1 MPWALRDPEDA
12 RALLAA
18 AAAEGMP
25 QGRVER
31 LALLHLL
38 MRMHREAHARTG
50 VDKTTCLNTAVG
62 VHMLGVT
69 HPAACWT
76 LLGSGKGLGK

>member
-1 MPWALRDPEDA
+1 VPWALRDPEDA

-50 VDKTTCLNTAVG
+50 VNMDKSTFLSIAIG
-62 VHMLGVT
+62 AHMLGVT

-76 LLGSGKGLGK
+76 SLAPA